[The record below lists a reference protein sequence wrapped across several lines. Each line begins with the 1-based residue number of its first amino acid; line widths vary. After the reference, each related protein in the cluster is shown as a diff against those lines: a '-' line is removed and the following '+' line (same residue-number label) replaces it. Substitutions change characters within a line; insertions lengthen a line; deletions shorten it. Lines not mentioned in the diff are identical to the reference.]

1 MVGAV
6 GGCKVGGSQKKKKK
20 IGCHKHAALRSE
32 EAARIMGS
40 FKIRQSGRREGA
52 SVHSCI
58 RLGEG

>member
-6 GGCKVGGSQKKKKK
+6 WGCKVGGSKKKKK
-20 IGCHKHAALRSE
+20 SFCHKHAALRSE

-40 FKIRQSGRREGA
+40 FKIRQSGRGGRGA

-58 RLGEG
+58 RPGEG